1 MAGGY
6 SGELL
11 CRRAKLGS
19 ARWRRAP
26 AEKRCTFRA
35 TSCPW
40 RSMAGRN
47 TAVIAGESLLRRLKL
62 VRLVLF
68 RLSPGEWMAQRVYT
82 EICRLGA
89 SA

>member
-1 MAGGY
+1 
-6 SGELL
+6 
-11 CRRAKLGS
+11 
-19 ARWRRAP
+19 
-26 AEKRCTFRA
+26 
-35 TSCPW
+35 
-40 RSMAGRN
+40 MAGRN

-82 EICRLGA
+82 EICQVGA